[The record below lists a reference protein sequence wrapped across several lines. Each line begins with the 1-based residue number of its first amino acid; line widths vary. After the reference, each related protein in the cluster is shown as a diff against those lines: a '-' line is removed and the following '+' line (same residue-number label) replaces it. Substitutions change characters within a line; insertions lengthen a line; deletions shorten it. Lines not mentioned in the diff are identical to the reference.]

1 MRNANGP
8 LAGTKIKERLAGS
21 RGALTVPLSTARFV
35 AEALR
40 SPLLPEAVSFV
51 MIAESESACEFFRGC
66 ICNAQS
72 VNHLWQ
78 LIFADDFKTIETR

>member
-1 MRNANGP
+1 
-8 LAGTKIKERLAGS
+8 
-21 RGALTVPLSTARFV
+21 
-35 AEALR
+35 LR

-78 LIFADDFKTIETR
+78 LMYTFCSKW